1 MCTVRYMWHI
11 DLHEHECCWLNV
23 GRYQVLFGKFDQKM
37 QSGRWK
43 RRWWLE
49 PWARGRISRSVQGS
63 EGLMKTAVNRKVRHQ
78 ESQRPG
84 VRQTTSVAS
93 FRVRDD
99 NSGGFKE
106 DRLHR
111 RSDSLPV
118 AVSSGS
124 DKPHSARS
132 TTDQH
137 VRQST

>member
-1 MCTVRYMWHI
+1 
-11 DLHEHECCWLNV
+11 
-23 GRYQVLFGKFDQKM
+23 
-37 QSGRWK
+37 
-43 RRWWLE
+43 
-49 PWARGRISRSVQGS
+49 
-63 EGLMKTAVNRKVRHQ
+63 MKTAVNRKVRHQ

-124 DKPHSARS
+124 DKLTAERRLNDRPACQGFHINPDTRETSLDTQANMHPRCIETQSGITVSTGTGYLSARS
-132 TTDQH
+132 RAQRRLSAASATAYCVH
-137 VRQST
+137 RN